1 MNVAELD
8 LQGYNVTELDV
19 NEAESVEGG
28 FIGPIIVGVTIGVVT
43 TAIVDSINNPDD
55 FWDGYNAAT
64 S

>member
-8 LQGYNVTELDV
+8 LQGYEVIELGV
-19 NEAESVEGG
+19 SEAESIEGG
-28 FIGPIIVGVTIGVVT
+28 IIGPIIIGVTVGVVT